1 MTDLFVSESKIQAKE
16 AAYAAVEKL
25 KPQPTS
31 LVEYKSR
38 GHVIVIANS
47 QAMVANLDALESLG
61 GPNQVLTSEI
71 IQFEGSSPNFPV
83 KQQISIKGALGQ
95 FEVCVAEKE
104 FKADLILDL
113 SPKPILG
120 MAYKPPGY
128 ISTGTERV
136 DVDKLKG
143 ELEALVGV
151 FEKPVYVNYDENI
164 CAHGRSGKKGC
175 TRCIDACPAEAI
187 TSLLDKIVVET
198 SRCHGGGICATV
210 CPSSALTY
218 AFPKPKDL
226 LTHIRMLILTYF
238 KQAGE
243 RPDLVFVTEDEQERV
258 EQMLPAALVI
268 SVEEVASVGLEM
280 WFSALAWGARCVRLF
295 SLDGMPETAVSSLN
309 LHLGMAHNILEAM
322 SFPQNCVTVIN
333 DQNELIS
340 SENLP
345 EITAATHA
353 PLGEKRQTFYIA
365 LDHLV
370 AQAKDIQAD
379 KVEPIVSLPEGS
391 IFGDVIID
399 QSKCTLCMSC
409 VSACPGNALQDGR
422 EMPQVS
428 LIEEKCLQCNV
439 CVNTCP
445 EDAITI
451 SPRLLF
457 DRDLRM
463 KARVLHQDE
472 PFCCTKCGKP
482 FATTSGIAMIITKLA
497 GHSMFADEK
506 SRGRLKMCDDCKV
519 IDMMEDPYTDF

>member
-1 MTDLFVSESKIQAKE
+1 
-16 AAYAAVEKL
+16 
-25 KPQPTS
+25 
-31 LVEYKSR
+31 
-38 GHVIVIANS
+38 
-47 QAMVANLDALESLG
+47 
-61 GPNQVLTSEI
+61 
-71 IQFEGSSPNFPV
+71 
-83 KQQISIKGALGQ
+83 
-95 FEVCVAEKE
+95 
-104 FKADLILDL
+104 
-113 SPKPILG
+113 
-120 MAYKPPGY
+120 
-128 ISTGTERV
+128 
-136 DVDKLKG
+136 
-143 ELEALVGV
+143 
-151 FEKPVYVNYDENI
+151 
-164 CAHGRSGKKGC
+164 
-175 TRCIDACPAEAI
+175 
-187 TSLLDKIVVET
+187 
-198 SRCHGGGICATV
+198 V

-226 LTHIRMLILTYF
+226 LTHIRTLILTYF

-258 EQMLPAALVI
+258 EQMLPSALVI

-280 WFSALAWGARCVRLF
+280 WFSALAWGARSVRLF
-295 SLDGMPETAVSSLN
+295 DLDGMPETSASALN
-309 LHLGMAHNILEAM
+309 LHLGMAHKILQAM

-370 AQAKDIQAD
+370 AQAKDAQAKETQAD
-379 KVEPIVSLPEGS
+379 KIEPVVSLPEGS
-391 IFGDVIID
+391 IFGEAIID
-399 QSKCTLCMSC
+399 QSKCTLCMAC

-457 DRDLRM
+457 DRNLRM

-482 FATTSGIAMIITKLA
+482 FATTSGITMIITKLA
-497 GHSMFADEK
+497 GHSMFADER

-519 IDMMEDPYTDF
+519 IDMMEDPDTDF